1 MKLALILAAAMSAP
15 TVPAPEPAC
24 FTVPFAIAE
33 AEKAGGHMIDL
44 VPVDGETIDHL
55 LFVAVNGLIQM
66 WGVHEGCMVGRTIPL
81 DAVKSHGQPA

>member
-1 MKLALILAAAMSAP
+1 MLGLALAAAMAAP

-24 FTVPFAIAE
+24 ISVPFAIAE

-44 VPVDGETIDHL
+44 VPVEGANIDHL
-55 LFVAVNGLIQM
+55 LVVVAFERIQL
-66 WGVHEGCMVGRTIPL
+66 WGVHEGCMIGPIIPL